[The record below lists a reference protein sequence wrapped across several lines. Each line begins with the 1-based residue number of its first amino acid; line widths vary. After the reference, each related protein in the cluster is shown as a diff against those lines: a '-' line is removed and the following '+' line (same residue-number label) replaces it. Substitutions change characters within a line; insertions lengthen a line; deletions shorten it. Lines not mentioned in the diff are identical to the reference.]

1 MQTFSTKQTSP
12 NHSNQNSKADAV
24 ALNNGLNNVQKLSE
38 KSPSSTNLQNNQ
50 KKADKNALPNNIKN
64 GIENLSGMSLDDVKV
79 HYNSDKPK
87 GVGAHAY
94 AQGNDIHVG
103 PGQEKHLAHEAWHVV
118 QQRQGRVNPTT
129 SVKGLPVNDNPALEK
144 EADVMGA
151 KAVQLKK
158 NENLKSVSQQKISNT
173 AQLEKNEATADSQ
186 KIKEDDSLDLK
197 SAKKELI
204 EESQKEES
212 QIEEGPKKGEKEEI
226 PNETESGKEINPS
239 INAEDKQKLAE
250 NGDTIV
256 NNVVETGLDAPSIG
270 NSINSIVK
278 VSNPKTEGENLLE
291 KTTNTFTKAMGSN
304 TLSKVMSSIVGLG
317 APIISAVS
325 NIINAKS
332 KWDQWGVFKKRVE
345 QPAPPKEAEYGL
357 TKIWKGFIRTI
368 KNIVMAISNFM
379 ANLLLLIPGAQ
390 IIGGPWKAF
399 NSLVGLFDSL
409 FKAGKRI
416 YQWIW
421 GEKKFENSIS
431 LLDKAINGDKDSLQ
445 LIFDLQLGSIVGSG
459 FSAIDYVTGGVTY
472 ISEYLK
478 TSVGFQKEQ
487 GERIVDKSENKVGGP
502 KNVKELHELLKD
514 IASSPESK
522 DLVLNDL
529 RESMTGYGTE

>member
-1 MQTFSTKQTSP
+1 MQTFSTKQTPS
-12 NHSNQNSKADAV
+12 NHSNQNSKADAL

-212 QIEEGPKKGEKEEI
+212 QKEEGPKKGEKEEI
-226 PNETESGKEINPS
+226 PNETESGKEINPAV
-239 INAEDKQKLAE
+239 NNKDKSFLVKY
-250 NGDTIV
+250 GDTIV
-256 NNVVETGLDAPSIG
+256 DNTMKTGTDASIIG
-270 NSINSIVK
+270 NSIDSIVK
-278 VSNPKTEGENLLE
+278 VADPETQGSNLLK
-291 KTTNTFTKAMGSN
+291 KTTNTFTKAMGN
-304 TLSKVMSSIVGLG
+304 TTLSKVMSGILGLG
-317 APIISAVS
+317 APIISAITNS
-325 NIINAKS
+325 ISAYS
-332 KWDQWGVFKKRVE
+332 KWSQWKAFKKAAE
-345 QPAPPKEAEYGL
+345 KPAPPKEAEYGL
-357 TKIWKGFIRTI
+357 TKIWKGFLKTI

-390 IIGGPWKAF
+390 IVGGPWKAF
-399 NSLVGLFDSL
+399 NTLVGLFDSL
-409 FKAGKRI
+409 FKTGKRI
-416 YQWIW
+416 YQWIR
-421 GEKKFENSIS
+421 GEKKVENSNS

-445 LIFDLQLGSIVGSG
+445 LIFELNLGSIVGSG
-459 FSAIDYVTGGVTY
+459 FSEIDYLTGGIT
-472 ISEYLK
+472 SMTEYLK
-478 TSVGFQKEQ
+478 TSVGIHEEKA
-487 GERIVDKSENKVGGP
+487 ERIVDKAGVGGP
-502 KNVKELHELLKD
+502 ENTEELHTLLKA
-514 IASSPESK
+514 IATSRESK
-522 DLVLNDL
+522 NLVLNDL
-529 RESMTGYGTE
+529 KEAMTGYGTE